1 MKEDILEQI
10 AEDFY
15 SKKVGYFT
23 KHNIKFR
30 PSDKESDYIAKFDSV
45 HSDIDL
51 LIIDAHKRNNQ
62 TRGRFFV

>member
-23 KHNIKFR
+23 KLNIDHQIKSQ
-30 PSDKESDYIAKFDSV
+30 PI
-45 HSDIDL
+45 
-51 LIIDAHKRNNQ
+51 
-62 TRGRFFV
+62 